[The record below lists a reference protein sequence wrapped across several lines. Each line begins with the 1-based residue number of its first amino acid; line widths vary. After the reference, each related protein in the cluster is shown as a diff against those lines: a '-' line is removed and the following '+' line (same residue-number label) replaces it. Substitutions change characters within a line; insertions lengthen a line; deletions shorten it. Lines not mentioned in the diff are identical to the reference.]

1 VGTIRH
7 TKHRCCVSGTVLK
20 VAPKDED
27 AVKSKAVILIN
38 TAKFEEALVFVKDNS
53 LEKAL
58 AFEKVRT

>member
-1 VGTIRH
+1 
-7 TKHRCCVSGTVLK
+7 LK

-38 TAKFEEALVFVKDNS
+38 TAKFEEALVFVKDNG

-58 AFEKVRT
+58 AFEKVRV